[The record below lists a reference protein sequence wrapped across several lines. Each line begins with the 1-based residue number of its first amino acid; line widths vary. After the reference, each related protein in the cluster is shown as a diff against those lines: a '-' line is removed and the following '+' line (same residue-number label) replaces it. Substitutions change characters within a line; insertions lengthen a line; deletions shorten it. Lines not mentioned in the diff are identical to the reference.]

1 MKKNKVVLGILA
13 LTLVVAL
20 VAGCGS
26 TEKPAVN
33 QPAAGHDM
41 KNMPANGEQQA
52 AGHDMKNMQMP
63 KDDPMPMMK
72 DMDQQM
78 KDLMKQVKSG
88 QTMEAQKTAGQI
100 VGLTDK
106 VMPHMMDNGLKDR
119 LKQSAT
125 DIKDTVNAGK
135 MDPGAMESKLKAMQE
150 IMMQTTSH
158 LQTMTHK

>member
-1 MKKNKVVLGILA
+1 MKKSKVVSGILA
-13 LTLVVAL
+13 LTLLLVL

-26 TEKPAVN
+26 SEKPATT

-41 KNMPANGEQQA
+41 KSMPEATQGP
-52 AGHDMKNMQMP
+52 AGHDTHSMQMP
-63 KDDPMPMMK
+63 K

-100 VGLTDK
+100 MGLTDK

-119 LKQSAT
+119 LRQSAT
-125 DIKDTVNAGK
+125 EIKETVNSGK
-135 MDPGAMESKLKAMQE
+135 MDPGAMESKVNTMQE
-150 IMMQTTSH
+150 IMKQTTTH
-158 LQTMTHK
+158 LQTMQHK

>member
-1 MKKNKVVLGILA
+1 MKKSKVVLGILA
-13 LTLVVAL
+13 LTVVVAL

-26 TEKPAVN
+26 SEKTATNP
-33 QPAAGHDM
+33 PAAGHDM
-41 KNMPANGEQQA
+41 KNMPEATTQQA
-52 AGHDMKNMQMP
+52 AGHDTHSMQMP

-100 VGLTDK
+100 MGLTDK

-135 MDPGAMESKLKAMQE
+135 MDPSAMENKVNTMQE
-150 IMMQTTSH
+150 IMKQTTSH
-158 LQTMTHK
+158 LQTMSHK

>member
-1 MKKNKVVLGILA
+1 MKKNKAVLGILA
-13 LTLVVAL
+13 LTLVL
-20 VAGCGS
+20 VLVTGCS
-26 TEKPAVN
+26 SAEKPAAT

-41 KNMPANGEQQA
+41 KNMPEATQQV
-52 AGHDMKNMQMP
+52 AGHDTHSMQMP

-100 VGLTDK
+100 MGLTDK
-106 VMPHMMDNGLKDR
+106 VMPHMMDNSLKDN
-119 LKQSAT
+119 LHHSAA

-135 MDPGAMESKLKAMQE
+135 MDPGAMESKVKAMQE
-150 IMMQTTSH
+150 IMKQTTSH
-158 LQTMTHK
+158 LQTMQH

>member
-1 MKKNKVVLGILA
+1 MKKSKVVLGILA
-13 LTLVVAL
+13 VTLVLVL

-26 TEKPAVN
+26 AEKPAAN
-33 QPAAGHDM
+33 QPATDHDM
-41 KNMPANGEQQA
+41 KNMPATTQQST
-52 AGHDMKNMQMP
+52 GHDTHSMQMP

-100 VGLTDK
+100 MGVTDK
-106 VMPHMMDNGLKDR
+106 VMPHMMDSGLKDR
-119 LKQSAT
+119 LRQSAT

-135 MDPGAMESKLKAMQE
+135 MDPGAMENKVNTMQN
-150 IMMQTTSH
+150 IMKETTAH
-158 LQTMTHK
+158 LQTMQHK

>member
-1 MKKNKVVLGILA
+1 MKKSKVVLGILA
-13 LTLVVAL
+13 LTLVLVL

-26 TEKPAVN
+26 TEKPAAT

-41 KNMPANGEQQA
+41 KSMPEAKQA
-52 AGHDMKNMQMP
+52 PGHDTHSMQMP

-100 VGLTDK
+100 MGLTDK

-119 LKQSAT
+119 LRQSAT
-125 DIKDTVNAGK
+125 DIKDTVNSGK
-135 MDPGAMESKLKAMQE
+135 MDPGAMESKVNAMQE
-150 IMMQTTSH
+150 IMKQTTSH
-158 LQTMTHK
+158 LQTMSHK

>member
-1 MKKNKVVLGILA
+1 MKKNKLVLSILA

-26 TEKPAVN
+26 SEKSAAT
-33 QPAAGHDM
+33 QPAGHDM
-41 KNMPANGEQQA
+41 KSMPEATQGP
-52 AGHDMKNMQMP
+52 AGHDSHSMQMP
-63 KDDPMPMMK
+63 KEDPMPMMK

-100 VGLTDK
+100 MGLTDK

-119 LKQSAT
+119 LRQGAA
-125 DIKDTVNAGK
+125 DIKDTVNSGK
-135 MDPGAMESKLKAMQE
+135 MDPGAMENKVNTMQE
-150 IMMQTTSH
+150 IMKQTTAH
-158 LQTMTHK
+158 LQTMSHK